1 MFDPDKQKRLDELRK
16 QFDTRLQIKQVEVKK
31 KVTVYTIL
39 YDIWDRT
46 NDENMKAKYLYAKVD

>member
-39 YDIWDRT
+39 YDIGYRT
-46 NDENMKAKYLYAKVD
+46 DDENMVKKYLYAKVD